1 MQNPESEASNLR
13 PVRRTSVPA
22 HLAEYDLS
30 GPGAQSQFKSASRAT
45 GLPQREHSPRSISPI
60 SQNFGGIDE
69 VQEPELS
76 SSPARA
82 TGGQETTCIP
92 ELSAA
97 LIEMRRDNAELRT
110 QFQSLMTAFQAQS
123 QSAVHQPLS
132 QLPRS
137 ADCGNY
143 VQRSQ
148 LQPQVNA
155 PACQPLYYSS
165 PRDNI
170 AQVFSRLDVSQVP
183 GALPNPPY
191 YAATPQQSVPRAD
204 LYGQRSQAH
213 SYNQRER
220 TYRGPK
226 PTIPCL
232 TAPNPREFSRMKVAL
247 ENLLPE
253 DATERYKYQI
263 LTDHLKCEEASLVAD
278 SYCNS
283 MQPYT
288 DTMQA
293 LTKMYGQPH
302 KLAVQRI
309 AELMD
314 APNIRSGDVSS
325 FRLFA
330 LTVRSLVGMYSSWGR
345 EAR

>member
-110 QFQSLMTAFQAQS
+110 QFQSLMTAFQAQ
-123 QSAVHQPLS
+123 
-132 QLPRS
+132 
-137 ADCGNY
+137 
-143 VQRSQ
+143 
-148 LQPQVNA
+148 
-155 PACQPLYYSS
+155 
-165 PRDNI
+165 
-170 AQVFSRLDVSQVP
+170 LDVSQVP